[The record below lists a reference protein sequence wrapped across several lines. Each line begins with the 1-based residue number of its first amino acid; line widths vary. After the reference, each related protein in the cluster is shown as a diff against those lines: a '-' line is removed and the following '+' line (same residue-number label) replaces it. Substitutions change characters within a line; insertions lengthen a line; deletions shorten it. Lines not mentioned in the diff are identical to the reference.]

1 MTHAPS
7 PPVDQSDLIRAAGT
21 LAARLAGMSASNQAH
36 QQELEELIRETQ
48 TYLHRKAARLA
59 RDRACY
65 RIGGA
70 LEPNDGH
77 MLDDIALSGFDHLG
91 AFGLLLLS
99 PIALA
104 NPGESF
110 SGLLRLLFASDVGAE
125 IREWGVWSRMSW
137 LHKLYWQETVGFFQT
152 KEGSDPKQRWRSQ
165 SVKPRQIHL
174 IREIARTFDM
184 PEPKFRRRGDAFE
197 WIKAQGGNPRFH
209 TPPPMPKLPSL
220 PEFA

>member
-7 PPVDQSDLIRAAGT
+7 PPVAVAGLIRAASMLT
-21 LAARLAGMSASNQAH
+21 ALLADRSASNQAH
-36 QQELEELIRETQ
+36 QQELEELVRETQ
-48 TYLHRKAARLA
+48 TYLHRRAARDA

-65 RIGGA
+65 RTGGA

-77 MLDDIALSGFDHLG
+77 MLDDVALSGFDHLG
-91 AFGLLLLS
+91 PFALLLLL

-104 NPGESF
+104 NSGESF
-110 SGLLRLLFASDVGAE
+110 SGLLRLLFASEVGAN
-125 IREWGVWSRMSW
+125 IREWGVWSRLTW
-137 LHKLYWQETVGFFQT
+137 LRKLYWKETIDFLLT
-152 KEGSDPKQRWRSQ
+152 KKGSDPKQRWRSE
-165 SVKPRQIHL
+165 KPTAQQKHL
-174 IREIARTFDM
+174 IREIARAFDM
-184 PEPKFRRRGDAFE
+184 IEPKFALRGDAFE